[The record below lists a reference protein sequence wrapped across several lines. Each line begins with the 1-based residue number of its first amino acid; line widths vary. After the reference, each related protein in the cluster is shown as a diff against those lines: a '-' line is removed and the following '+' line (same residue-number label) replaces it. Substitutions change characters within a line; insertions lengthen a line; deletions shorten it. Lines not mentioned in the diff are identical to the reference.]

1 MPYKLFCMGDPLL
14 DVQVHDN
21 DLLAR
26 YGLQPNGAILAE
38 EKHMPLYDEIAKHP
52 NARYLAG
59 GGAQTAARGAAYCLP
74 LKSVVYTGCVGGDE
88 WADILR
94 AADAK
99 DGLDEVFMVR
109 PEEKTGACAVVITD
123 HHRSLVTTHRA
134 ARLFNVSHL
143 TSPSIAPLVSAAQ
156 VFYVEAFFLNHGLES
171 VLHLATHASATGK
184 TFALNL
190 AAPYIPAKLGDRL
203 AQVLPHCDLV
213 IANEAEAAAWAVAN
227 ALPDPA
233 DLPSVGRALATLL
246 KVGAARPRVVVFTHG
261 AKQTVVVS
269 SDAPDCPRTFAVP
282 ALREEEIVD
291 TNGAGDAFAGGFLAG
306 YVLGKSLEDCVA
318 AGHKLAG
325 ISIGQAGPRFQYPRV
340 EIF

>member
-1 MPYKLFCMGDPLL
+1 MSYKLFCMGDPLL

-21 DLLAR
+21 DLLTR
-26 YGLQPNGAILAE
+26 YDLQPNGAILAE

-74 LKSVVYTGCVGGDE
+74 PKSVVYTGCVGGDE

-94 AADAK
+94 TADAQ
-99 DGLDEVFMVR
+99 DGLDEVFLVR

-123 HHRSLVTTHRA
+123 HHRSLVTVHRA
-134 ARLFNVSHL
+134 ARLFHVSHL
-143 TSPSIAPLVSAAQ
+143 TSPSVAPLVSAAQ

-171 VLHLATHASATGK
+171 VMHLATHASSAGK
-184 TFALNL
+184 TFALNI

-203 AQVLPHCDLV
+203 AQVLPHCDIV
-213 IANEAEAAAWAVAN
+213 IANEAEAESWAIAN
-227 ALPDPA
+227 NLPDPT
-233 DLPSVGRALATLL
+233 DLPAVGRALATVL
-246 KVGAARPRVVVFTHG
+246 KVNPARPRLAVFTHG

-269 SDAPDCPRTFAVP
+269 SDAPDKPKIFPVP
-282 ALREEEIVD
+282 PLQDEDIVD

-306 YVLGKSLEDCVA
+306 YVLGKSLEECIA
-318 AGHKLAG
+318 AGHKLASV
-325 ISIGQAGPRFQYPRV
+325 SIGQAGPRFRYPKVR
-340 EIF
+340 IF